1 MSPNRVG
8 GRAHEVHDAEAKAET
23 STAAAFGRLFAQRS
37 ERRLPISR
45 GVRSRPD
52 GQMRRFRLRSAR
64 VSPPSYV
71 GPERR
76 RTPRYY
82 VQLPIESSHG
92 IGTTID
98 VGEDGVRF
106 ESTHRFVYG
115 EVLTLRLVFRHAGG
129 DHTHI
134 DVTGDVVRVEESGET
149 FRVALRVDEIHV
161 N

>member
-1 MSPNRVG
+1 MLTTQPLRIHLG
-8 GRAHEVHDAEAKAET
+8 FIEPET

-45 GVRSRPD
+45 GSAAVLTD
-52 GQMRRFRLRSAR
+52 KMRRFRLRSER
-64 VSPPSYV
+64 VSPPPYV

-76 RTPRYY
+76 RTPRCY

-106 ESTHRFVYG
+106 ESTHRFDYG
-115 EVLTLRLVFRHAGG
+115 EVLTLRLVFRHVGG

-149 FRVALRVDEIHV
+149 FHVALRVDEIHV

>member
-1 MSPNRVG
+1 MP
-8 GRAHEVHDAEAKAET
+8 
-23 STAAAFGRLFAQRS
+23 TAAAFGRLFAQGPQGPTRQMH
-37 ERRLPISR
+37 RF
-45 GVRSRPD
+45 RSRS
-52 GQMRRFRLRSAR
+52 GR
-64 VSPPSYV
+64 VPPPPYV

-92 IGTTID
+92 IATTID

-115 EVLTLRLVFRHAGG
+115 EVLTLRLVFRHVGG

>member
-1 MSPNRVG
+1 MP
-8 GRAHEVHDAEAKAET
+8 
-23 STAAAFGRLFAQRS
+23 TAAAFGRLFAQGPQGPTRQMH
-37 ERRLPISR
+37 RF
-45 GVRSRPD
+45 RSRS
-52 GQMRRFRLRSAR
+52 GR
-64 VSPPSYV
+64 VPPPPYV

-106 ESTHRFVYG
+106 ESTHRFDYG
-115 EVLTLRLVFRHAGG
+115 EVLTLRLVFRHVGG
-129 DHTHI
+129 DHTRI

>member
-1 MSPNRVG
+1 
-8 GRAHEVHDAEAKAET
+8 
-23 STAAAFGRLFAQRS
+23 
-37 ERRLPISR
+37 
-45 GVRSRPD
+45 
-52 GQMRRFRLRSAR
+52 MRRIRLRSAR

-82 VQLPIESSHG
+82 VQLPIDSSHG

-106 ESTHRFVYG
+106 ESVHRFVYG
-115 EVLTLRLVFRHAGG
+115 EVLTLRLVFRHVGG

-134 DVTGDVVRVEESGET
+134 EVTGDVVRVEESGET
-149 FRVALRVDEIHV
+149 FRVAVRVDEIHV

>member
-1 MSPNRVG
+1 
-8 GRAHEVHDAEAKAET
+8 
-23 STAAAFGRLFAQRS
+23 
-37 ERRLPISR
+37 
-45 GVRSRPD
+45 
-52 GQMRRFRLRSAR
+52 MRRFRLRSAR

-115 EVLTLRLVFRHAGG
+115 EVLTLRLVFRRVGG

-134 DVTGDVVRVEESGET
+134 DGTAAGGRVRGPGQPFAV
-149 FRVALRVDEIHV
+149 
-161 N
+161 